1 MSNKTNKTSNKP
13 VMSKAEAAE
22 RRAADKA
29 ALAASKAADKAT
41 SKPANKA
48 KPAPRKVSST
58 VGAPAFA
65 IGQGCR
71 PVSGQRLFAY
81 TAAWLAAF
89 GLDNGKTAPKAAV
102 IKVAGAT
109 AIAYHIR
116 QGNMVQTAAGLELT
130 AKGKSVFA
138 LRAVDAEMLAA
149 YAAIFKDGQPNAKVG
164 AAKQHIVAVA

>member
-1 MSNKTNKTSNKP
+1 MSNKSNKTSSKP
-13 VMSKAEAAE
+13 VMTKAEAAA
-22 RRAADKA
+22 RREADKA
-29 ALAASKAADKAT
+29 ALAGSKPASKAT
-41 SKPANKA
+41 SKA

-89 GLDNGKTAPKAAV
+89 GLDSGKTAPKSAV
-102 IKVAGAT
+102 VKVAGAT

-116 QGNMVQTAAGLELT
+116 QGNMVQSAAGIELT